1 MSGKLKEWAENR
13 KKKRAFKRKV
23 KDLKKSNK
31 TQVGQDLVEV
41 GPSTYKNVNTN
52 FVYSDPKGVVKK
64 DKDGHVVDHDYKQK
78 KGKIKRIK

>member
-23 KDLKKSNK
+23 KDLKKSNQ
-31 TQVGQDLVEV
+31 TQPGQNLVEV

-64 DKDGHVVDHDYKQK
+64 DKDGHVVDYDYKQK